1 MVEYPYIE
9 KSCQRKCERLLG
21 HATDLD
27 FSKEKPMRHIIF
39 LALSAF
45 LVTASIVQAGH
56 HEETGKPPVIGMGL
70 SAGGE
75 SKPLYAGALSNMKI
89 WEEYIQ
95 AHNDR
100 DFEKIASMNAE
111 DFSVVMANGQIV
123 VGSEAQR
130 KTLEGWIQ
138 ESNTTWEIQWIIPNN
153 AENDEGEMK
162 EWLATGQMLTMTDSE
177 GNTSMEYHLVDV
189 KLDQGK
195 IALGYVASM
204 ENLTA
209 Q

>member
-1 MVEYPYIE
+1 
-9 KSCQRKCERLLG
+9 
-21 HATDLD
+21 
-27 FSKEKPMRHIIF
+27 MRHMIF
-39 LALSAF
+39 TALSAL
-45 LVTASIVQAGH
+45 LVTASIVEAGH
-56 HEETGKPPVIGMGL
+56 HEENEKLPVIGMGL
-70 SAGGE
+70 SVGGE
-75 SKPLYAGALSNMKI
+75 SKPLYVGDLSNMKI

-189 KLDQGK
+189 KLDEGK
-195 IALGYVASM
+195 IALGYVASI
-204 ENLTA
+204 EYNGSINASQRLEIKDLFLLS
-209 Q
+209 

>member
-1 MVEYPYIE
+1 
-9 KSCQRKCERLLG
+9 
-21 HATDLD
+21 
-27 FSKEKPMRHIIF
+27 MRHMIF
-39 LALSAF
+39 TALSAL
-45 LVTASIVQAGH
+45 LVTASIVEAGH
-56 HEETGKPPVIGMGL
+56 HEENEKLPVIGMGL
-70 SAGGE
+70 SVGGE
-75 SKPLYAGALSNMKI
+75 SKPLYAGDLSNMKI

-189 KLDQGK
+189 KLDEGK
-195 IALGYVASM
+195 IALGYVASI
-204 ENLTA
+204 EYNGSINASQRLEIKDLFLLS
-209 Q
+209 

>member
-1 MVEYPYIE
+1 VTL
-9 KSCQRKCERLLG
+9 CERS
-21 HATDLD
+21 ADFD
-27 FSKEKPMRHIIF
+27 FSKEKPMRHMIF
-39 LALSAF
+39 TALSAL
-45 LVTASIVQAGH
+45 LVTASIVEAGH
-56 HEETGKPPVIGMGL
+56 HEKNEKLPVIGMGL
-70 SAGGE
+70 SVGGE
-75 SKPLYAGALSNMKI
+75 SKPLYAGDLSNMKI

-189 KLDQGK
+189 KLDEGK
-195 IALGYVASM
+195 IALGYVASI
-204 ENLTA
+204 EYNGSINASQRLEIKDLFLLS
-209 Q
+209 

>member
-1 MVEYPYIE
+1 
-9 KSCQRKCERLLG
+9 
-21 HATDLD
+21 
-27 FSKEKPMRHIIF
+27 
-39 LALSAF
+39 
-45 LVTASIVQAGH
+45 
-56 HEETGKPPVIGMGL
+56 
-70 SAGGE
+70 
-75 SKPLYAGALSNMKI
+75 MKI

-111 DFSVVMANGQIV
+111 DFSVVMANGQRV

-130 KTLEGWIQ
+130 ETLEAGFKSRIPLGKYR
-138 ESNTTWEIQWIIPNN
+138 IIPNN
-153 AENDEGEMK
+153 AENDEGEME

-177 GNTSMEYHLVDV
+177 GNTSREYHLVDV
-189 KLDQGK
+189 KLEGGK

-204 ENLTA
+204 ENIAA

>member
-1 MVEYPYIE
+1 M
-9 KSCQRKCERLLG
+9 
-21 HATDLD
+21 TDLD
-27 FSKEKPMRHIIF
+27 FSKEKPMKHIIF
-39 LALSAF
+39 AALSAF

-56 HEETGKPPVIGMGL
+56 HEETEKPPVIGMGL

-100 DFEKIASMNAE
+100 DFEKIAAMNAE
-111 DFSVVMANGQIV
+111 DFSVVMANGQTV
-123 VGSEAQR
+123 VGSKAQR
-130 KTLEGWIQ
+130 ETLEGWIR

-153 AENDEGEMK
+153 AENDDGEME

-189 KLDQGK
+189 KLDEGK

>member
-1 MVEYPYIE
+1 MENLYIE

-56 HEETGKPPVIGMGL
+56 HEETEKPPVIGMGL

-111 DFSVVMANGQIV
+111 DFSVVMANGQTV
-123 VGSEAQR
+123 VGSKAQR
-130 KTLEGWIQ
+130 ETLEGWIR

-153 AENDEGEMK
+153 AENDDGEME

-189 KLDQGK
+189 KLDEGK

>member
-1 MVEYPYIE
+1 
-9 KSCQRKCERLLG
+9 
-21 HATDLD
+21 
-27 FSKEKPMRHIIF
+27 MRHMIF
-39 LALSAF
+39 TALSAL
-45 LVTASIVQAGH
+45 LVTASIVEAGH
-56 HEETGKPPVIGMGL
+56 HEKNEKLPVIGMGL
-70 SAGGE
+70 SVGGE
-75 SKPLYAGALSNMKI
+75 SKPLYAGDLSNMKI

-189 KLDQGK
+189 KLDEGK
-195 IALGYVASM
+195 IALGYVASI
-204 ENLTA
+204 EYNGSINASQRLEIKDLFLLS
-209 Q
+209 